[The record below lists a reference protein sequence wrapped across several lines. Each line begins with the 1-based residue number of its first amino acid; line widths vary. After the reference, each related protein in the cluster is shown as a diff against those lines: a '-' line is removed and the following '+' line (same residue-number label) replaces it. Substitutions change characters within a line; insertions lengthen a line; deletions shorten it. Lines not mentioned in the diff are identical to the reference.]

1 MAAEEAL
8 SLLGTLAPDRARLSV
23 DGFSPELDESGR
35 TPRFRTLVSILTQA
49 AQRGIAIP
57 GSPSGLP
64 DSAIERCSESVRAG
78 RMTRPT
84 R

>member
-35 TPRFRTLVSILTQA
+35 TLRFRTLVSILTQA
-49 AQRGIAIP
+49 AQRVAPPITEPFHGNVDIFTP
-57 GSPSGLP
+57 L
-64 DSAIERCSESVRAG
+64 
-78 RMTRPT
+78 
-84 R
+84 